1 MGGNGIFEPR
11 HQCQYVFGSWTGRLS
26 NLKQKKSTLEEI
38 EGCSLEI
45 SCPPSLV
52 WFAWLARSR
61 TLTPPSSTGSTL
73 CLSSMRAISCLCL
86 PASSARLPPPSTA
99 RSVSSL
105 PSPPTLLRR
114 TGSLLAPP

>member
-1 MGGNGIFEPR
+1 MG
-11 HQCQYVFGSWTGRLS
+11 
-26 NLKQKKSTLEEI
+26 STCLALEEEGYQISRVQEI

-45 SCPPSLV
+45 LCPPSLA
-52 WFAWLARSR
+52 WLAWLARSR
-61 TLTPPSSTGSTL
+61 TLTPPPSTGSTP
-73 CLSSMRAISCLCL
+73 CSCSMRAISCLCL

-99 RSVSSL
+99 RSVTSL